1 MRLEV
6 DAKMSVE
13 GVEQFRSG
21 DLAKN
26 GNLRKE
32 KESIACCE
40 VLENEGISNMQS
52 ATPTSNG
59 EQIELAGPEI
69 NVENGANPVPT
80 ANDKPINTENNVN
93 NITS

>member
-6 DAKMSVE
+6 DAKMFVE
-13 GVEQFRSG
+13 SVEQFRSG

-26 GNLRKE
+26 GNLSKE
-32 KESIACCE
+32 KESIACYE
-40 VLENEGISNMQS
+40 VLEKEGISNIQS
-52 ATPTSNG
+52 ATPTSSG

-69 NVENGANPVPT
+69 NVENGANFVPT
-80 ANDKPINTENNVN
+80 ADDKPITTENNVN